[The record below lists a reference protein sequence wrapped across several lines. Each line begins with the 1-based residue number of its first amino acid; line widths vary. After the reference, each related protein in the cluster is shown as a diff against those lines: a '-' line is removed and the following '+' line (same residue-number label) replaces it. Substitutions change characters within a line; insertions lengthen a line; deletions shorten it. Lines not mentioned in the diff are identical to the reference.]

1 MDTISNVSY
10 LFSDITYT
18 GNGTFPYLSNLI
30 ALHEKIPC
38 YGAVARVLCDRQYA
52 MSFAIAFFEVLQ
64 SVIKKYTAFKQEN
77 SKLELILIDFDNAEA
92 KGMKEAFEKL
102 GCPELIDLLCGCQVH
117 FDRSL
122 QRVAKIVMKS
132 KDEKETFL
140 RIGRKIPK
148 LSDKQMTSF
157 SVLCGREPVTNA
169 PDYLK
174 MLSVANSGVSAD
186 TLKKGPSTTNANES
200 INRQSFPEKGSSIVA
215 LLEHIYT
222 EFVLLQ
228 LN

>member
-1 MDTISNVSY
+1 MDTISNVSFF
-10 LFSDITYT
+10 FSDITYT

-64 SVIKKYTAFKQEN
+64 SVIKKYPAFRQEN
-77 SKLELILIDFDNAEA
+77 SKLELILIDLDDAEA

-132 KDEKETFL
+132 KK
-140 RIGRKIPK
+140 
-148 LSDKQMTSF
+148 
-157 SVLCGREPVTNA
+157 
-169 PDYLK
+169 
-174 MLSVANSGVSAD
+174 
-186 TLKKGPSTTNANES
+186 
-200 INRQSFPEKGSSIVA
+200 
-215 LLEHIYT
+215 
-222 EFVLLQ
+222 
-228 LN
+228 